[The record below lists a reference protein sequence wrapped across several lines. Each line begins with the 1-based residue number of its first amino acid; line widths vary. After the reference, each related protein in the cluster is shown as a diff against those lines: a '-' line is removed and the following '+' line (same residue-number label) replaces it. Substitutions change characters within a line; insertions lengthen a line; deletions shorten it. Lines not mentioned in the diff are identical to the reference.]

1 VTLLL
6 AYLALAI
13 GVSFLCSLCEAALLT
28 LTPADAEL
36 MAKRGGRAGQ
46 ALRRMKAEID
56 RPLAAILTLNT
67 VSHTVGAAGVGAQ
80 AIVVFG
86 DAWIGLTSAILTLLI
101 LVLSEIIPKTIGAT
115 HARALAAPTTYLILW
130 MIWLTWPLVIAL
142 NALSK
147 LIQREGH
154 GERVSREQFAVTA
167 ELARAAGAID
177 EDESR
182 ILSNLLLLSQTR
194 AGQIMTPRTVAMT
207 LPQSRTI
214 AETLAEHPRLP
225 FTRIPLHEGDPE
237 KITGLV
243 LKPDVYE
250 HALAGKTDATLAD
263 LKRDIHFMPES
274 ATALDLLDRF
284 GQLGVQFFAIVDER
298 GTFVG
303 VVTLEDVV
311 ETVLGT
317 EIVDETDTTPDLRA
331 LAERRSHARERAR
344 AAARTALTRPRPRP
358 NSGTA

>member
-1 VTLLL
+1 MTLLF

-28 LTPADAEL
+28 LTPADAEI
-36 MAKRGGRAGQ
+36 MAKRGGKTGLG
-46 ALRRMKAEID
+46 LRRMKAEID

-67 VSHTVGAAGVGAQ
+67 ISHTVGAAGVGAQ

-86 DAWIGLTSAILTLLI
+86 DAWVALTSAVLTLLI

-115 HARALAAPTTYLILW
+115 HARALATPSVYLILW
-130 MIWLTWPLVIAL
+130 MIWLTWPLVVAL

-154 GERVSREQFAVTA
+154 GEGVSREHFAVTA

-182 ILSNLLLLSQTR
+182 ILSNLLRLSETR
-194 AGQIMTPRTVAMT
+194 AGDIMTPRTVTLT
-207 LPQSRTI
+207 LP
-214 AETLAEHPRLP
+214 ETATVGEFLAQHPRLP
-225 FTRIPLHEGDPE
+225 FTRIPLHDGDPE
-237 KITGLV
+237 RLTGLV
-243 LKPDVYE
+243 LKTEVYE
-250 HALAGKTDATLAD
+250 HALASRTDAALAE
-263 LKRDIHFMPES
+263 LRRPIHFMPES

-284 GQLGVQFFAIVDER
+284 GQLGNQFFAIVDER

-303 VVTLEDVV
+303 VLTLEDLI

-317 EIVDETDTTPDLRA
+317 EIVDETDTTRDLRV
-331 LAERRSHARERAR
+331 LAQKRSRARERAR
-344 AAARTALTRPRPRP
+344 AATRAALTRSRPRP
-358 NSGTA
+358 NSGPA